1 MVSAIVL
8 AAGESGRMG
17 STKAL
22 LRVGGK
28 TFIRHIVDVLN
39 SSEVDKVV
47 VVLGANAEEVKK
59 ELAGLD
65 VTVAI
70 NQNYSAGQ
78 LSSVLK
84 GIETVEPFSPDGILL
99 HPVDNPMVSTEV
111 IDALV
116 KKFSE
121 ASCPVALPIYKG
133 KRGHPVLFSAKLFG
147 ELKSAPP
154 DIGARSVVWSHAAE
168 VVEVETKDEGI
179 ICDIDTREDYE
190 NLQRNLRINACST
203 SVQDVDSA

>member
-1 MVSAIVL
+1 MVAAIVL

-17 STKAL
+17 TPKAL
-22 LRVGGK
+22 LRIGGK

-39 SSEVDKVV
+39 SSEVEKVV
-47 VVLGANAEEVKK
+47 VVLGASAEEIKR

-65 VTVAI
+65 VTLAI
-70 NQNYSAGQ
+70 NQNHSAGQ

-84 GIETVEPFSPDGILL
+84 GIETVEPISPDGVLL
-99 HPVDNPMVSTEV
+99 HTVDNPMVDSDV
-111 IDALV
+111 INALV
-116 KKFSE
+116 TKFSE
-121 ASCPVALPIYKG
+121 ASCLIALPTFMG

-147 ELKSAPP
+147 ELKKAPP
-154 DIGARSVVWSHAAE
+154 DMGARSVVWSRAAE

-190 NLQRNLRINACST
+190 NLQRNLH
-203 SVQDVDSA
+203 SAS

>member
-1 MVSAIVL
+1 MVAAIVL

-17 STKAL
+17 TPKAL
-22 LRVGGK
+22 LRIGGK

-39 SSEVDKVV
+39 SSEVEKVV
-47 VVLGANAEEVKK
+47 VVLGANAEEIKR

-65 VTVAI
+65 VTLAI
-70 NQNYSAGQ
+70 NQNYSSGQ

-84 GIETVEPFSPDGILL
+84 GIETVEPISPDGVLL
-99 HPVDNPMVSTEV
+99 HTVDNPMVDSDV
-111 IDALV
+111 INALV
-116 KKFSE
+116 TKFSE
-121 ASCPVALPIYKG
+121 TSCLIALPTFKG

-147 ELKSAPP
+147 ELKKAPP
-154 DIGARSVVWSHAAE
+154 DIGARSVVWSHATE

-190 NLQRNLRINACST
+190 NLQRNLHS
-203 SVQDVDSA
+203 SS